1 MRASHIMINEYNP
14 IKVARDLIKKIAN
27 EFMNFAYIHQLSWR
41 RVHEWRFK
49 ENLRIDCCYQQT
61 QANQKWNWKIIHI
74 RTKHA
79 CSAVDV

>member
-1 MRASHIMINEYNP
+1 
-14 IKVARDLIKKIAN
+14 
-27 EFMNFAYIHQLSWR
+27 MNFAYIHQLSWR